1 MVRPRHDGARL
12 PPLLVDLPGGAYGK
26 LTQIPLYALY
36 LLYTHI
42 LAPYVLGR
50 GRAPPQATHDKAPA
64 ASNEPALSKRQAKL
78 QARQARGA
86 TVRQVRR
93 A

>member
-1 MVRPRHDGARL
+1 VP
-12 PPLLVDLPGGAYGK
+12 

-36 LLYTHI
+36 LLYKHI
-42 LAPYVLGR
+42 LAPYVLRRGR
-50 GRAPPQATHDKAPA
+50 GPQATQGKAPA
-64 ASNEPALSKRQAKL
+64 ANEPAQSKRQAKL